1 MKRFKVFLLNS
12 LLMVGSSFVLQI
24 IRLLFNIYV
33 SNQIAREALGVF
45 QLIMTAYTFGIT
57 LAASGINI
65 TSTRIV
71 SEEMAIGNNY
81 GIKKS
86 IIKCILIS
94 LTFGFMACIIFCLNS
109 SFIVKVCF
117 HSKVS
122 ESIVYLI
129 AIALPMIAISASIS
143 GYFTAVRRV
152 YKSVVA
158 NFLEYVA
165 KIIITVF
172 LLQKYLPSGSIEN
185 ICFALILGDVLSEV
199 CSFTYNIIVF
209 TLDLNHNIG
218 NRKITKSNS
227 FVYRI
232 FRILLP
238 VAVTSYIRSG
248 LSTLKQLI
256 IPSSL
261 EKNGIHCEKA
271 LAEYGTITGM
281 AMPIVMFPATFLTA
295 VSGLLIPEFSRYYV
309 KKDYLKIKQYSDK
322 LIVGSFLFALL
333 LSGVFIV
340 FGNALG
346 EWIYHDASVGVY
358 IKLFAPLIPFMYV
371 DIIVDN
377 ILKGLDAQVNVLFI
391 NIVDLLVS
399 ISFIFFFV
407 PWFGIKGF
415 IASVFASEMLN
426 FALSLKKLLD
436 LQKSWN

>member
-1 MKRFKVFLLNS
+1 MPLL
-12 LLMVGSSFVLQI
+12 
-24 IRLLFNIYV
+24 
-33 SNQIAREALGVF
+33 
-45 QLIMTAYTFGIT
+45 
-57 LAASGINI
+57 GINI

-71 SEEMAIGNNY
+71 SEEMAIGNND
-81 GIKKS
+81 GMKKS

-94 LTFGFMACIIFCLNS
+94 LTFGSIASIIFCMNS

-117 HSKVS
+117 HEKVT

-129 AIALPMIAISASIS
+129 AVALPMIAISASIS

-158 NFLEYVA
+158 NFLEYIA

-172 LLQKYLPSGSIEN
+172 LLKKYLPTGNIES

-199 CSFTYNIIVF
+199 CSFSYNIIVF
-209 TLDLNHNIG
+209 TFDFNHNIG
-218 NRKITKSNS
+218 NHYITKNNS
-227 FVYRI
+227 FLYRI

-238 VAVTSYIRSG
+238 VAFTSYIRSG

-261 EKNGIHCEKA
+261 EKNGLNCEKA

-322 LIVGSFLFALL
+322 LIIGSFLFALL
-333 LSGVFIV
+333 LTIVFII
-340 FGNALG
+340 FGNTLG
-346 EWIYHDASVGVY
+346 KLIYHDVSVGIY
-358 IKLFAPLIPFMYV
+358 IKIFAPLIPFMYV

-415 IASVFASEMLN
+415 IASIFASEMLN

-436 LQKSWN
+436 LERSWN

>member
-1 MKRFKVFLLNS
+1 MPLL
-12 LLMVGSSFVLQI
+12 
-24 IRLLFNIYV
+24 
-33 SNQIAREALGVF
+33 
-45 QLIMTAYTFGIT
+45 
-57 LAASGINI
+57 GINI

-71 SEEMAIGNNY
+71 SEEMAVGNSY

-94 LTFGFMACIIFCLNS
+94 LGFGIIASIIFCLNAS
-109 SFIVKVCF
+109 LIVKVCF
-117 HSKVS
+117 HNKVS

-129 AIALPMIAISASIS
+129 SVALPMIAISASIS

-152 YKSVVA
+152 YKSVFA

-165 KIIITVF
+165 KIIITIF
-172 LLQKYLPSGSIEN
+172 LLKKYLPSGNIES

-209 TLDLNHNIG
+209 VFDLNNKIG
-218 NRKITKSNS
+218 NNNISKNS
-227 FVYRI
+227 SFLYRI

-238 VAVTSYIRSG
+238 VAFTSYIRSG

-256 IPSSL
+256 IPNSL
-261 EKNGIHCEKA
+261 EKNGINCETA

-309 KKDYLKIKQYSDK
+309 KKDYAKIKKYSDK
-322 LIVGSFLFALL
+322 LIINSFLFACVLTTI
-333 LSGVFIV
+333 FII
-340 FGNALG
+340 FGDNLGNA
-346 EWIYHDASVGVY
+346 IYHDASIGIY

-371 DIIVDN
+371 DIVVDN

-391 NIVDLLVS
+391 NIADLLVS

-407 PWFGIKGF
+407 PVFGIKGF
-415 IASVFASEMLN
+415 IASVFASEILN
-426 FALSLKKLLD
+426 FVLSLKKLLD
-436 LQKSWN
+436 LEKSW

>member
-1 MKRFKVFLLNS
+1 
-12 LLMVGSSFVLQI
+12 
-24 IRLLFNIYV
+24 
-33 SNQIAREALGVF
+33 
-45 QLIMTAYTFGIT
+45 
-57 LAASGINI
+57 
-65 TSTRIV
+65 
-71 SEEMAIGNNY
+71 MAIGNSD

-86 IIKCILIS
+86 IMKCILIS
-94 LTFGFMACIIFCLNS
+94 LTFGFIACIIFCLNS

-117 HSKVS
+117 HDKVS
-122 ESIVYLI
+122 NTIVYLI
-129 AIALPMIAISASIS
+129 AVALPMIAISASIS

-158 NFLEYVA
+158 NFLEYIA
-165 KIIITVF
+165 KIMITIF
-172 LLQKYLPSGSIEN
+172 LLKKYLPSGSMES

-209 TLDLNHNIG
+209 TFDLNHNIG
-218 NRKITKSNS
+218 NRKITKNNA
-227 FVYRI
+227 FFYRI

-261 EKNGIHCEKA
+261 EKNGINCEKA

-309 KKDYLKIKQYSDK
+309 KKDYKKIKQYSDK

-333 LSGVFIV
+333 LSAFFIV
-340 FGNALG
+340 FGNTLG
-346 EWIYHDASVGVY
+346 EWIYHDVSVGIY

-436 LQKSWN
+436 LEKSWG

>member
-1 MKRFKVFLLNS
+1 MPPL
-12 LLMVGSSFVLQI
+12 
-24 IRLLFNIYV
+24 
-33 SNQIAREALGVF
+33 
-45 QLIMTAYTFGIT
+45 
-57 LAASGINI
+57 GINI
-65 TSTRIV
+65 TATRIV
-71 SEEMAIGNNY
+71 SEELALGNNY

-94 LTFGFMACIIFCLNS
+94 LFFGTIASIIFCLNG
-109 SFIVKVCF
+109 SFIVKICF
-117 HSKVS
+117 HDKVS

-129 AIALPMIAISASIS
+129 AVALPMIAISASIS

-165 KIIITVF
+165 KIIITIF
-172 LLQKYLPSGSIEN
+172 LLNKYLPGGSIEN

-199 CSFTYNIIVF
+199 CSFTYNIIIFVF
-209 TLDLNHNIG
+209 DLNRHIEVNY
-218 NRKITKSNS
+218 KIKNNS
-227 FVYRI
+227 FLYRI
-232 FRILLP
+232 FRILMP
-238 VAVTSYIRSG
+238 VAFTSYIRSG

-261 EKNGIHCEKA
+261 EKNGINCEKA

-309 KKDYLKIKQYSDK
+309 KKDYSKIKKYSDQ
-322 LIVGSFLFALL
+322 LIIGAFVFASFLT
-333 LSGVFIV
+333 VIFII
-340 FGNALG
+340 FGNTLG
-346 EWIYHDASVGVY
+346 ILIYNDINIGIY
-358 IKLFAPLIPFMYV
+358 IKIFAPLIPFMYV
-371 DIIVDN
+371 DIIIDN

-391 NIVDLLVS
+391 NIVDLLLS

-407 PWFGIKGF
+407 PMFGIKGF
-415 IASVFASEMLN
+415 IASIFASEMLN

-436 LQKSWN
+436 LEKSWE

>member
-1 MKRFKVFLLNS
+1 
-12 LLMVGSSFVLQI
+12 
-24 IRLLFNIYV
+24 
-33 SNQIAREALGVF
+33 
-45 QLIMTAYTFGIT
+45 
-57 LAASGINI
+57 
-65 TSTRIV
+65 
-71 SEEMAIGNNY
+71 MAIGNSD

-94 LTFGFMACIIFCLNS
+94 LTFGFIACIIFCLNS

-117 HSKVS
+117 HDKVS
-122 ESIVYLI
+122 NTIVYLI
-129 AIALPMIAISASIS
+129 AVALPMIAISASIS

-158 NFLEYVA
+158 NFLEYIA
-165 KIIITVF
+165 KIIITIF
-172 LLQKYLPSGSIEN
+172 LLKKYLPSGSIES

-209 TLDLNHNIG
+209 TFDLNHNIG
-218 NRKITKSNS
+218 NRKITKNNA
-227 FVYRI
+227 FFYRI

-261 EKNGIHCEKA
+261 EKNGINCEKA

-309 KKDYLKIKQYSDK
+309 KKDYKKIKQYSDK

-333 LSGVFIV
+333 LSAFFIV
-340 FGNALG
+340 FGNTLG
-346 EWIYHDASVGVY
+346 EWIYHDTSVGIY

-436 LQKSWN
+436 LEKSWG

>member
-1 MKRFKVFLLNS
+1 MLPL
-12 LLMVGSSFVLQI
+12 
-24 IRLLFNIYV
+24 
-33 SNQIAREALGVF
+33 
-45 QLIMTAYTFGIT
+45 
-57 LAASGINI
+57 GINI

-71 SEEMAIGNNY
+71 SEELALGNNY

-94 LTFGFMACIIFCLNS
+94 LLFGIMASIIFCLNS

-117 HSKVS
+117 HEKVS
-122 ESIVYLI
+122 STIVYLI
-129 AIALPMIAISASIS
+129 SVALPMIAISASIS

-158 NFLEYVA
+158 NFLEYIA
-165 KIIITVF
+165 KIIITIF
-172 LLQKYLPSGSIEN
+172 LLKKYLPDGNIES

-199 CSFTYNIIVF
+199 CSFAYNLIVF
-209 TLDLNHNIG
+209 ILDLNHHIETND
-218 NRKITKSNS
+218 KTKNNS
-227 FVYRI
+227 FLYRI
-232 FRILLP
+232 FRILMP
-238 VAVTSYIRSG
+238 VALTSYIRSG

-261 EKNGIHCEKA
+261 EKNGINCEKA

-309 KKDYLKIKQYSDK
+309 KKDYLKIKQYSDQ
-322 LIVGSFLFALL
+322 LIIGSFLFALL
-333 LSGVFIV
+333 LTVIFII
-340 FGNALG
+340 FGNTLG
-346 EWIYHDASVGVY
+346 ELIYHDVSVGIY
-358 IKLFAPLIPFMYV
+358 IKFFAPLIPFMYV

-391 NIVDLLVS
+391 NIIDLLVS

-407 PWFGIKGF
+407 PMFGIKAF
-415 IASVFASEMLN
+415 IASIFASEILN

-436 LQKSWN
+436 LEKTWN